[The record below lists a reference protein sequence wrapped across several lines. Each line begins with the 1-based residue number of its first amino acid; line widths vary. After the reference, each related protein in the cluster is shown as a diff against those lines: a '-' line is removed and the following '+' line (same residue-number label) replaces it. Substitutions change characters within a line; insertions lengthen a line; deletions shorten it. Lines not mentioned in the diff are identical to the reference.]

1 MMMYWLALA
10 GAICTSLG
18 GQVLLKY
25 GASGSVAE
33 GSGFLSQLFRVHT
46 ILGLGLYG
54 GSALLY
60 IMALRR
66 IPMSVA
72 LPSSAAS
79 YVVVALIGY
88 FVFNETITLQHAA
101 AIALISVGVVLL
113 ATA

>member
-1 MMMYWLALA
+1 MMMYWLALGA
-10 GAICTSLG
+10 AICTSLG

-33 GSGFLSQLFRVHT
+33 GSGFFAQLFRIQT

-88 FVFNETITLQHAA
+88 FVFNETISVQHAV
-101 AIALISVGVVLL
+101 AIALISLGVVLL

>member
-1 MMMYWLALA
+1 MILYWLALA
-10 GAICTSLG
+10 TAICTSLG

-25 GASGSVAE
+25 GASSSVAE
-33 GSGFLSQLFRVHT
+33 GSGFFAQLFRLTT
-46 ILGLGLYG
+46 IVGLCLYG

-72 LPSSAAS
+72 LPTSAAS

-88 FVFNETITLQHAA
+88 FVFSEPITLQHAG
-101 AIALISVGVVLL
+101 AILLISVGVVLL